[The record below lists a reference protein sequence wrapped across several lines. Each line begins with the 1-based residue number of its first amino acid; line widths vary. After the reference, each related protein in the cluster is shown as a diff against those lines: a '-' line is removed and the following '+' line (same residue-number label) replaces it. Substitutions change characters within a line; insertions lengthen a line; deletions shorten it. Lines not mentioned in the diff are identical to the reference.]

1 MITETSLNETF
12 LTEFIDDLYA
22 EYDERLGFIR
32 RDLLALEAF
41 VNQPNLDKSRLDA
54 LLRNLHTLKGL
65 SGTINLKEAE
75 QLAHQLENYLRAL
88 RQEQTSLSPEGME
101 ALIAGVK
108 ILEQVIAAHQA
119 QSSLPDTAS
128 VVAALTTVT
137 AGTPVLGPAAT
148 TVVTHH
154 ITPPP
159 NLTERESELFKKAL
173 EGSIPLW
180 QLRFAPTPALAERG
194 INVNSIRQR
203 LEDIGTLIQ
212 AKPCLPTAGEGLT
225 FEFLVAT
232 HTEEANFASWQQEGI
247 TYQRYEISPA
257 LHKSEAVPAPSVKP
271 GATLSLITHSL
282 VPSNVVRVDMARI
295 DELMRLIGELV
306 NSRARQEN
314 LFKQLKTMLPVSQWR
329 ALQETNLQLERQ
341 LRSLREGV
349 MRVRMVPIGSAF
361 ERMRFVIRDLMSGT
375 NKQVKL
381 ELSGPDTE
389 LDKLVVD
396 QIIDPLLHLVRN
408 AVSHGIETPEERLT
422 QGKLPEGKIMLRAYT
437 AGEAVVIEV
446 EDDGHGIDLE
456 SVTTQ
461 AQKLAFINE
470 SASLNAADLLEILCK
485 PGFSTQASA
494 DLTSGRG
501 VGMDVVKT
509 TVNSLGGFI
518 TLDTQVGKGSRFT
531 IQLPLTLAIVDA
543 LIVSVNGQKFAV
555 PQLAIREVIELDH
568 TAVTALENN
577 EIMSHRS
584 GILVL
589 VHLGRL
595 FGLTAEFDKGNKGYV
610 LIIGGSSGVGIVVDR
625 LIGEQEIVVQAMND
639 SVVQITGIAGAT
651 ELGDGK
657 VVLILDVVALTNVG
671 RKKLSAFQR
680 T

>member
-1 MITETSLNETF
+1 MTTETSLNETF

-22 EYDERLGFIR
+22 EYDERLGFVR
-32 RDLLALEAF
+32 RDLLALETF
-41 VNQPNLDKSRLDA
+41 VNQPHLDKSRLDG

-75 QLAHQLENYLRAL
+75 QLAHQLETYLRAL
-88 RQEQTSLSPEGME
+88 RQEQASLSPEGME

-128 VVAALTTVT
+128 VLAALTTVT
-137 AGTPVLGPAAT
+137 AGTPLLGPAAT
-148 TVVTHH
+148 TVKHD

-159 NLTERESELFKKAL
+159 NLTEQESERFKKAV
-173 EGSIPLW
+173 EENIPLW
-180 QLRFAPTPALAERG
+180 RLKFVPTPALAERG

-203 LEDIGTLIQ
+203 LENIGSLIQ
-212 AKPCLPTAGEGLT
+212 AKPLLPTAGEGLA

-232 HTEEANFASWQQEGI
+232 HTEEANFVSWQQEGM
-247 TYQRYEISPA
+247 TYQSYEAPPSP
-257 LHKSEAVPAPSVKP
+257 HKRAELPTVSAKP
-271 GATLSLITHSL
+271 GASLALLTHSL

-295 DELMRLIGELV
+295 DELMRMIGELV

-329 ALQETNLQLERQ
+329 ALQETNLLLERQ

-349 MRVRMVPIGSAF
+349 MRVRMIPISSAF
-361 ERMRFVIRDLMSGT
+361 ERMKFVVRDLMTGT

-381 ELSGPDTE
+381 ELSGQDTE

-422 QGKLPEGKIMLRAYT
+422 QGKLPEGKIWLRAYT

-446 EDDGHGIDLE
+446 EDDGRGIDLE

-485 PGFSTQASA
+485 PGFSTQSSA

-555 PQLAIREVIELDH
+555 PQLAIREVMELDH
-568 TAVTALENN
+568 TAVIALENN
-577 EIMSHRS
+577 EIISHRS

-595 FGLTAEFDKGNKGYV
+595 FGLTEEFDKGNKGYV

-671 RKKLSAFQR
+671 RKKLSGFQR

>member
-1 MITETSLNETF
+1 MTTETSLNETF

-41 VNQPNLDKSRLDA
+41 VNQPHLDKSRLDA

-75 QLAHQLENYLRAL
+75 QLAHQLETYLRAL
-88 RQEQTSLSPEGME
+88 RQEQANLSPEGME

-119 QSSLPDTAS
+119 QSSLPDITS
-128 VVAALTTVT
+128 VSAALTTVT
-137 AGTPVLGPAAT
+137 AGTPLPGPAAT
-148 TVVTHH
+148 VKHD

-159 NLTERESELFKKAL
+159 NLTEPESERFKQAVT
-173 EGSIPLW
+173 ENTPLW
-180 QLRFAPTPALAERG
+180 QLKFVPTPALAERG
-194 INVNSIRQR
+194 INVNTIRQR
-203 LEDIGTLIQ
+203 LESIGVLIQ
-212 AKPCLPTAGEGLT
+212 AKPLLPTAGEGLA

-232 HTEEANFASWQQEGI
+232 HTEEANFSSWQPEGM
-247 TYQRYEISPA
+247 TYQAYAAPA
-257 LHKSEAVPAPSVKP
+257 APPQRAELPTASAKS
-271 GATLSLITHSL
+271 GASLALLTHSL

-295 DELMRLIGELV
+295 DELMRMIGELV

-314 LFKQLKTMLPVSQWR
+314 LFKQLKTMLPGSQWR
-329 ALQETNLQLERQ
+329 ALQETNLLLERQ
-341 LRSLREGV
+341 LRNLREGV
-349 MRVRMVPIGSAF
+349 MRVRMIPISSAF

-375 NKQVKL
+375 NKQIKL
-381 ELSGPDTE
+381 ELSGQDTE
-389 LDKLVVD
+389 LDKVVVD

-408 AVSHGIETPEERLT
+408 AVSHGIEPPEERLT
-422 QGKLPEGKIMLRAYT
+422 QGKLSEGKIMLRAYT

-446 EDDGHGIDLE
+446 EDDGRGIDLE
-456 SVTTQ
+456 SVTIQ
-461 AQKLAFINE
+461 AQQLAFINE

-485 PGFSTQASA
+485 PGFSTQSSA

-509 TVNSLGGFI
+509 TVNNLGGFI
-518 TLDTQVGKGSRFT
+518 TLDTQVGKGTRFT

-555 PQLAIREVIELDH
+555 PQLAIREVMELDH
-568 TAVTALENN
+568 TAVTTLENN

-595 FGLTAEFDKGNKGYV
+595 FGLTAEFDKGHKGYV

-625 LIGEQEIVVQAMND
+625 LIGEQEIVVQALSD
-639 SVVQITGIAGAT
+639 SLVQITGIAGAT

-671 RKKLSAFQR
+671 RKKLSVFQR